1 MLSTNTNLTPFCKTK
16 RSQQQPTPA
25 RSQQQPTPAR
35 SQQQPPPARSQQQP
49 PPARSQPPPRSQP
62 APARSGARSG
72 ARSRA
77 RSGARSHPSTSGAR
91 PFTAPRYATP
101 STSFAPRSH
110 IGWMNWFSPSGNI

>member
-35 SQQQPPPARSQQQP
+35 SQPP
-49 PPARSQPPPRSQP
+49 
-62 APARSGARSG
+62 PARSGARS
-72 ARSRA
+72 SA
-77 RSGARSHPSTSGAR
+77 RSGARSQPSTSGAR

-101 STSFAPRSH
+101 STSSAPRSH
-110 IGWMNWFSPSGNI
+110 TGWMTWFDPSGNR